1 MPASLRSGAPDILK
15 VRDLACRRGPALLFS
30 GITFE
35 ISGGELLCVRGPNGC
50 GKTTL
55 LRCVTGLTR
64 PDEGV
69 ILWHGESARADPWRM
84 RAGSVYSGH
93 LSALKDDLTAEENL
107 EFSLRL
113 RGAVSTAGERFEA
126 LASVGLEK
134 RRRLPARR
142 LSAGQRRRIG
152 LARLALDPAELWV
165 LDEPLTALDDAGQAL
180 FLTLLE
186 RHLSRGGLALAA
198 THHNLAPATAV
209 VRELRLA

>member
-1 MPASLRSGAPDILK
+1 MTGKHRSGAPDVLQ
-15 VRDLACRRGPALLFS
+15 VRDLSCRRGPALLFS
-30 GITFE
+30 ALDFAVA
-35 ISGGELLCVRGPNGC
+35 GGEMLCVRGPNGC

-55 LRCVTGLTR
+55 LRCVIGLTR
-64 PDEGV
+64 PDTGAIV
-69 ILWHGESARADPWRM
+69 WHGEETQTDPERM
-84 RAGSVYSGH
+84 RAGAAYAGH
-93 LSALKDDLTAEENL
+93 LPALKDDLTAEENL

-113 RGAVSTAGERFEA
+113 RGAATTPAQRREA
-126 LASVGLEK
+126 LAAVGLDK

-180 FLTLLE
+180 FIDLLD
-186 RHLSRGGLALAA
+186 RHLAAGGLALVA
-198 THHNLAPATAV
+198 THHRLAPPSGV

>member
-1 MPASLRSGAPDILK
+1 MTGKHRSGEPDVLQ

-30 GITFE
+30 KLDFE
-35 ISGGELLCVRGPNGC
+35 VAGGELLCVRGPNGC

-64 PDEGV
+64 PDEGIV
-69 ILWHGESARADPWRM
+69 SWHGESSRVDPERM
-84 RAGSVYSGH
+84 RAAMAYAGH
-93 LSALKDDLTAEENL
+93 LPGLKDDLSAEENL

-113 RGAVSTAGERFEA
+113 RGAPTTAEQRRDA
-126 LASVGLEK
+126 LAAVGLDK

-152 LARLALDPAELWV
+152 LARPALDPAELWV

-180 FLTLLE
+180 FVELLD
-186 RHLSRGGLALAA
+186 RHLARAGLALVA
-198 THHNLAPATAV
+198 THHRLAPTSGV

>member
-1 MPASLRSGAPDILK
+1 MTRHRSGAPDVLQ

-30 GITFE
+30 GISFE
-35 ISGGELLCVRGPNGC
+35 VAGGELLCVRGPNGC

-64 PDEGV
+64 PDEGTV
-69 ILWHGESARADPWRM
+69 LWHGEPAQTDPERM
-84 RAGSVYSGH
+84 RAGTAFSGH
-93 LSALKDDLTAEENL
+93 LPGLKDDLTADENL
-107 EFSLRL
+107 EFMLRL
-113 RGAVSTAGERFEA
+113 RGAHPTPEERREA

-134 RRRLPARR
+134 RRRIPARR

-180 FLTLLE
+180 FIELLD
-186 RHLSRGGLALAA
+186 RHLEGGGLALAA
-198 THHNLAPATAV
+198 THHRLAPASGV

>member
-1 MPASLRSGAPDILK
+1 MTGKHRSGTPDVLQ

-30 GITFE
+30 GLAFE
-35 ISGGELLCVRGPNGC
+35 VASGELLCVRGPNGC

-64 PDEGV
+64 PDEGTV
-69 ILWHGESARADPWRM
+69 LWHGEPSQTDPERM
-84 RAGSVYSGH
+84 RAGTVFAGH
-93 LSALKDDLTAEENL
+93 LAGLKDDLSAEENL

-113 RGAVSTAGERFEA
+113 RGAATTAGERLAA
-126 LASVGLEK
+126 LAAVGLEK
-134 RRRLPARR
+134 RRRIPARR

-152 LARLALDPAELWV
+152 LARLALDPAELWI

-180 FLTLLE
+180 FVDLLD
-186 RHLSRGGLALAA
+186 RHLARGGLALAA
-198 THHNLAPATAV
+198 THHRLAPASGV